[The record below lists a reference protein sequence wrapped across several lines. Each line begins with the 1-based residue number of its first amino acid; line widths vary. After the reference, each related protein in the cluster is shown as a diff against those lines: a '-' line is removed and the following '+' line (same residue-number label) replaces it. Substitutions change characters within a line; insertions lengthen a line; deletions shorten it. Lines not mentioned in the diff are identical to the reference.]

1 MTFHFH
7 AQRCSVPMSGA
18 TTTIGAHR
26 QGDTGNPR
34 LWQGMFWQA
43 PAGFAKTVSIF
54 RKVFFNKF
62 LCAKTAAW
70 CACLRDGAAKRRSG
84 FEPEHN
90 EMENPIYNKGATNAP
105 DK

>member
-26 QGDTGNPR
+26 QGDTRNTR
-34 LWQGMFWQA
+34 LSQGMFWQA

-54 RKVFFNKF
+54 RKDFFNKF
-62 LCAKTAAW
+62 SGTNTASR
-70 CACLRDGAAKRRSG
+70 CVCLRDGAGKRRRAFDADDGETRSM
-84 FEPEHN
+84 N
-90 EMENPIYNKGATNAP
+90 YKRCATSAP
-105 DK
+105 GE

>member
-18 TTTIGAHR
+18 TTPIGAHR

-43 PAGFAKTVSIF
+43 SAGFAKTVSIF
-54 RKVFFNKF
+54 RKDFFNNF
-62 LCAKTAAW
+62 SGTNTASR
-70 CACLRDGAAKRRSG
+70 CVCLRDGAGKRRRG
-84 FEPEHN
+84 FEADDE
-90 EMENPIYNKGATNAP
+90 ETRSMDYKRCAANAP
-105 DK
+105 GE